1 VTTFLEALIA
11 VLKAA
16 GQPTE
21 ADTSRDG
28 AFSYKSETHAA
39 GLGIAAGFAA
49 TAHGETKLLS
59 LVYGAAIYGKVQESS
74 GQRKRLYKDIR
85 REPHYALG
93 GVVTGA
99 VLGTL
104 VGKATPYIPVS

>member
-1 VTTFLEALIA
+1 MTTFLEFLIA
-11 VLKAA
+11 FAKTA

-21 ADTSRDG
+21 ADTERNG

-39 GLGIAAGFAA
+39 GLGIAAGFAS

-74 GQRKRLYKDIR
+74 GQRRRLWQDIR
-85 REPHYALG
+85 KEPHYALG

-104 VGKATPYIPVS
+104 VGNATPHIPVS